1 MTIRIRAFAI
11 YRELLGRDVI
21 ELELPEG
28 ITPREAF
35 RHLFQEREDLSRLQR
50 ATLFAVNREYV
61 DGEQP
66 LKPGDELALIP
77 PVAGGVEL
85 AGARIDEGRTGPRA
99 ALLRGGVSTGIVF
112 PAAAAVAIG

>member
-21 ELELPEG
+21 DLELPEG

-35 RHLFQEREDLSRLQR
+35 RQLFQEREDLSRLQR

-66 LKPGDELALIP
+66 LKSGDELALIP
-77 PVAGGVEL
+77 PVAGGAES
-85 AGARIDEGRTGPRA
+85 AGVRNDEAQRSPCSA
-99 ALLRGGVSTGIVF
+99 VLRGGASTGNVF